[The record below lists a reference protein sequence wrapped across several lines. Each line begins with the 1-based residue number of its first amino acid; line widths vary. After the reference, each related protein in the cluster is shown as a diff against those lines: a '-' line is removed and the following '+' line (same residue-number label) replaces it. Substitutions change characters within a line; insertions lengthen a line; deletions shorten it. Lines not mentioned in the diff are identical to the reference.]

1 MFAIALTIA
10 PIFALI
16 LMGYLFKRTGFPG
29 DGFWQPAEKLAY
41 YVLLPVLI
49 VRSMARADLAAYSIP
64 SIAVTIVGVAL
75 CMTAASLVL
84 KPVFHFEGPVF
95 TSFLQGAIRINSYM
109 ALAVADAVFGDQGV
123 ALGALFIAVM
133 MPTVN
138 VISIAA
144 LAAFNN
150 AGAADWARVPR
161 EIVRNPIILA
171 CLIGW
176 IVNIAAVPVP
186 GPLMAFMGILA
197 KAALPV
203 ALLAVGA
210 GLVLALERARL
221 TALGLACLLKLALMP
236 AAAWLLASQMGLTGI
251 AFSVV
256 ILFTATPASPASY
269 VLARQMGGDAPLMA
283 AILTS
288 QIALAA
294 VSLPVVLFWTL

>member
-1 MFAIALTIA
+1 MLSIALTIA

-16 LMGYLFKRTGFPG
+16 LMGYGFRRFGFPG
-29 DGFWQPAEKLAY
+29 DGFWAPAEKLAY

-49 VRSMARADLAAYSIP
+49 VRGMARADLSAYSIP
-64 SIAVTIVGVAL
+64 SIALTIVGIAL
-75 CMTAASLVL
+75 CMTAFSLL
-84 KPVFHFEGPVF
+84 LRPVCRFDGPVF

-109 ALAVADAVFGDQGV
+109 ALAIADAVFGTRGV
-123 ALGALFIAVM
+123 VLGALFIAVM

-144 LAAFNN
+144 LAAFNG
-150 AGAADWARVPR
+150 AGAAEWPRVPR
-161 EIVRNPIILA
+161 EIARNPIILG
-171 CLIGW
+171 CVIGW
-176 IVNIAAVPVP
+176 LINIAHLPLP
-186 GPLMAFMGILA
+186 GPLLGLMDILA
-197 KAALPV
+197 RAALPV

-221 TALGLACLLKLALMP
+221 AALGLACLFKLAAMP
-236 AAAWLLASQMGLTGI
+236 AAAWLLATQMGLSGA

-256 ILFTATPASPASY
+256 ILFAATPASPASY

-283 AILTS
+283 AILTG

-294 VSLPVVLFWTL
+294 VTLPLVLSWAL

>member
-1 MFAIALTIA
+1 MLSIALTIA

-16 LMGYLFKRTGFPG
+16 LMGYVFKRTGFPG
-29 DGFWQPAEKLAY
+29 DAFWPPAEKLAY

-49 VRSMARADLAAYSIP
+49 VHSMARADLSAYSIP
-64 SIAVTIVGVAL
+64 SIAFTIVGVAL
-75 CMTAASLVL
+75 CMTAVAFVL
-84 KPVFHFEGPVF
+84 RPVCRFEGPVF

-109 ALAVADAVFGDQGV
+109 ALAVADAVFGVQGV

-144 LAAFNN
+144 LAAFN
-150 AGAADWARVPR
+150 GAETADWSRVPR
-161 EIVRNPIILA
+161 EIARNPIILG
-171 CLIGW
+171 CLVGW
-176 IVNIAAVPVP
+176 IVNISAVPLP
-186 GPLMAFMGILA
+186 GALVALMDILSR
-197 KAALPV
+197 AALPI

-210 GLVLALERARL
+210 GLVLALERARV
-221 TALGLACLLKLALMP
+221 TALGLACLLKLAAMP
-236 AAAWLLASQMGLTGI
+236 AAAWALASAMGLDGL

-256 ILFTATPASPASY
+256 ILFAATPASPASY

-283 AILTS
+283 AILTG

-294 VSLPVVLFWTL
+294 LSLPLVLFWTM

>member
-1 MFAIALTIA
+1 MFSIALTIA

-16 LMGYLFKRTGFPG
+16 LMGYVFKRTGFPG
-29 DGFWQPAEKLAY
+29 DGFWAPAEKLAY

-49 VRSMARADLAAYSIP
+49 VNSMARADLSAYSIP
-64 SIAVTIVGVAL
+64 SIAFTIVGVAV
-75 CMTAASLVL
+75 CMTAVSFILR
-84 KPVFHFEGPVF
+84 PVCRFEGPVF

-109 ALAVADAVFGDQGV
+109 ALAIADAVFGNQGV

-144 LAAFNN
+144 LAAFNS
-150 AGAADWARVPR
+150 AEAADWSRVPR

-171 CLIGW
+171 CLVGW
-176 IVNIAAVPVP
+176 IVNIAAVPLP
-186 GPLMAFMGILA
+186 GALLALMDILA
-197 KAALPV
+197 RAALPV

-210 GLVLALERARL
+210 GLVLALGRARV
-221 TALGLACLLKLALMP
+221 TALGLACLLKLAAMP
-236 AAAWLLASQMGLTGI
+236 ATAWVLASEMGLNGL

-256 ILFTATPASPASY
+256 ILFAATPASPASY

-294 VSLPVVLFWTL
+294 LSLPLVLFWTM